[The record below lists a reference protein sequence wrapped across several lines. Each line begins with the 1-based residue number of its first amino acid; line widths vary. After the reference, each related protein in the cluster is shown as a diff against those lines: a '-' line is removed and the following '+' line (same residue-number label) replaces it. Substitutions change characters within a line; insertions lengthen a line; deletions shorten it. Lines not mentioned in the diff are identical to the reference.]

1 MVVPRPRGG
10 RRGLGAWT
18 AGALLAAAALAG
30 CSATADSG
38 FSDDTSGQ
46 DAPTKQVSQ
55 AQLKVNLPKRGP
67 VSVDKLV
74 HVSVRNGTLRN
85 VRFATA
91 KHRVPGELA
100 NDQTSWTA
108 SSRLEPGT
116 AYHLSGT
123 AVDDNG
129 LTKKINRSFRTINL
143 TLDQQTYP
151 SIAPLSGDTVG
162 IGMPVI
168 VRFDVPVTNKAAI
181 ERNLSV
187 ETRPVQQGTWHWISS
202 NEVHW
207 RPKTYWKPGTDV
219 TVHADINGVDAG
231 NGVYGQESH
240 TSSFHIGDAVMM
252 KIDVATH
259 QLRVL
264 RNGQLLRTIPIS
276 AGQPG
281 LETRSGIK
289 VIIEKFRYKDMDAAT
304 TGVSPSDPNYYNISN
319 VEYAQR
325 VTYTGEFLHA
335 APWSV
340 GYQGS
345 ANVSH
350 GCVGMSTE
358 NAAWLYGLTHV
369 GDVVDV
375 TGSSRQMEPTNGYG
389 DWNVSWNDYRS
400 GSALH

>member
-1 MVVPRPRGG
+1 MPVPRPRGG
-10 RRGLGAWT
+10 RRGAGAWT
-18 AGALLAAAALAG
+18 ATVLLAAAALAG
-30 CSATADSG
+30 CSANAESG
-38 FSDDTSGQ
+38 FTDDTTGNQ
-46 DAPTKQVSQ
+46 TPEKQVSQ
-55 AQLKVNLPKRGP
+55 ARLKVNLPMRGP

-74 HVSVRNGTLRN
+74 HISVQHGTLRN
-85 VRFATA
+85 VRFAA
-91 KHRVPGELA
+91 GKHKVPGQLSKDEA
-100 NDQTSWTA
+100 SWTA
-108 SSRLEPGT
+108 TDRLEPGT

-123 AVDDNG
+123 AVDANG
-129 LTKKINRSFRTINL
+129 LTKKVNRSFHTINL

-151 SIAPLSGDTVG
+151 SIAPVGGDTAG
-162 IGMPVI
+162 IGMPVV

-181 ERNLSV
+181 ERTLSV
-187 ETRPVQQGTWHWISS
+187 ETHPVQQGTWHWISD

-219 TVHADINGVDAG
+219 TVHADVNGVNAG
-231 NGVYGQESH
+231 NGIYGQESH

-252 KIDVATH
+252 KINIATH
-259 QLRVL
+259 QMRVL
-264 RNGQLLRTIPIS
+264 RNGHVLRTIPIS

-304 TGVSPSDPNYYNISN
+304 TGVSPGDPNYYNISN

-325 VTYTGEFLHA
+325 VTYSGEFLHA

-389 DWNVSWNDYRS
+389 DWNVSWKDYKS
-400 GSALH
+400 GSALS